1 MNTRL
6 RKLLRTFLTGLV
18 AVLPLALTLAVMLWI
33 VQLLLAWIGP
43 DSLLGGVLVAIGVG
57 VTGSEVIAY
66 LLGVVVVMAAVFG
79 LGVLVESGLQK
90 GWRRA
95 LESVLLRIPVVRTL
109 YDFTSRFVDLLTKRG
124 DQDGLKSMS
133 PVWCHFGGPGGV
145 AVLALLST
153 PQPLLLGDRS
163 YHAVLVPTAPVPIG
177 GGLLYVPAEWV
188 EPAVGIGVEA
198 LTGIY
203 VSMGVTSPQHIK
215 AAPPRSD
222 LM

>member
-1 MNTRL
+1 MKTRL
-6 RKLLRTFLTGLV
+6 RPLLRTFLTGLV
-18 AVLPLALTLAVMLWI
+18 AVLPLAVTVVVLLWI

-43 DSLLGGVLVAIGVG
+43 QSLLGGLLVAIGVG

-66 LLGVVVVMAAVFG
+66 LLGVAVVMAAVFG

-90 GWRRA
+90 GLRRA
-95 LESVLLRIPVVRTL
+95 VESVLLRIPVVRTL
-109 YDFTSRFVDLLTKRG
+109 YDFTRRFVDLLTKR
-124 DQDGLKSMS
+124 DQDDGLKSMS

-153 PQPLLLGDRS
+153 PQPLLLGGRS

-177 GGLLYVPAEWV
+177 GGLLYVPADWV
-188 EPAVGIGVEA
+188 EPAEGIGVEA

-203 VSMGVTSPQHIK
+203 VSMGVTSPQYIP
-215 AAPPRSD
+215 AAPPRTD
-222 LM
+222 LA